1 MYNHPNM
8 KLRPIDF
15 SILAELTDGRNVA
28 ANLYMTLDSSRQ
40 YVNERMGLIHDYG
53 LVRRVGPNENVGLY
67 EITEKGLAVVD
78 LREQYKNEDLDFE
91 ELVDEYLAGEA
102 DKDDLEDSDE

>member
-1 MYNHPNM
+1 M

-15 SILAELTDGRNVA
+15 AILAELTDGRNVA
-28 ANLYMTLDSSRQ
+28 GNLHMTLDSSRQ

-67 EITEKGLAVVD
+67 EITEKGRAVVE
-78 LREQYKNEDLDFE
+78 LREQYSDSDLDFDV
-91 ELVDEYLAGEA
+91 LVDQYLAGELS
-102 DKDDLEDSDE
+102 KDNLED